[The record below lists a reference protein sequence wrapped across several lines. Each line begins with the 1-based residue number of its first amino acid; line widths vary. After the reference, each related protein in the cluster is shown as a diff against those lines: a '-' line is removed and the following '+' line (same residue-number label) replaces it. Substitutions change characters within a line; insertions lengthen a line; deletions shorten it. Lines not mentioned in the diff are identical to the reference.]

1 MKKDEKY
8 AGKNDEEL
16 MEILIKER
24 TEAAMK
30 IQINFKNK
38 DKRK

>member
-16 MEILIKER
+16 MEILIRER
-24 TEAAMK
+24 TEATLK
-30 IQINFKNK
+30 I
-38 DKRK
+38 